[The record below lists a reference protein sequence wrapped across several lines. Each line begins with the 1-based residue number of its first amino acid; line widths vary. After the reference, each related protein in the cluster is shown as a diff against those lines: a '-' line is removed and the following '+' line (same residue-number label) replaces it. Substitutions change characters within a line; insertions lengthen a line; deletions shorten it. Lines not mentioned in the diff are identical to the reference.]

1 MLAQLGIS
9 KACVVNL
16 LRPEIRTGFVLFKYY
31 SQKRII
37 YISSQVAVGVPK
49 CFELQPPHL
58 YTQLHLK
65 PSDIH
70 SSLHSYVLCTGIL
83 FLRSHFHLWL
93 HWTYHIPS
101 SPGVL
106 MLQTSHLQ
114 LSYEDLRLKQDI
126 LIIELSIMTLRN
138 AWNWGQKSASTLAI
152 PERREMATQYSST
165 KALPQLSPDTTI
177 LVSSFGWT
185 STPVPPFC
193 SWRIDLTRTLLEVTS
208 ISWSW
213 RSHVANWQ
221 SKWLGNWLKSR
232 NGGLCGGMKLF
243 ISVLTWTSNL

>member
-152 PERREMATQYSST
+152 PERREMATRYHQGISTAEPRYDLAGFSSC
-165 KALPQLSPDTTI
+165 
-177 LVSSFGWT
+177 GWT
-185 STPVPPFC
+185 STLVPPF
-193 SWRIDLTRTLLEVTS
+193 LLMKNLS
-208 ISWSW
+208 RKDIAG
-213 RSHVANWQ
+213 SHT
-221 SKWLGNWLKSR
+221 
-232 NGGLCGGMKLF
+232 MKLKA
-243 ISVLTWTSNL
+243 SCCK

>member
-70 SSLHSYVLCTGIL
+70 SSLRSYVLCIGIL
-83 FLRSHFHLWL
+83 FLRSHFQPVAPLNIPYPHFPWGFDAPNTSSALAAVL
-93 HWTYHIPS
+93 FETQARPSHHWAFSHDSQKCMKWRSYKARSLLSFYAYSKEERNGHPVPPKHFYSWAQTQPCWFS
-101 SPGVL
+101 SC
-106 MLQTSHLQ
+106 
-114 LSYEDLRLKQDI
+114 
-126 LIIELSIMTLRN
+126 
-138 AWNWGQKSASTLAI
+138 
-152 PERREMATQYSST
+152 
-165 KALPQLSPDTTI
+165 
-177 LVSSFGWT
+177 GWT
-185 STPVPPFC
+185 STPVPPF
-193 SWRIDLTRTLLEVTS
+193 LLMKNLS
-208 ISWSW
+208 RKDIAG
-213 RSHVANWQ
+213 SHT
-221 SKWLGNWLKSR
+221 
-232 NGGLCGGMKLF
+232 MKLKV
-243 ISVLTWTSNL
+243 SCCK